1 MSDDVLAD
9 KRVYPCNAPANRN
22 LSKAW
27 ATRLRITKGSM
38 KVFLLKE
45 NAKHFA
51 NGVSSVKKLPK
62 NDAYDGGCFFFV
74 GIYVGNWVLLYCI
87 GLWI

>member
-9 KRVYPCNAPANRN
+9 KRIYPGIMPARTI
-22 LSKAW
+22 SKVW
-27 ATRLRITKGSM
+27 VPRLRITKGSM
-38 KVFLLKE
+38 KVFLCKE
-45 NAKHFA
+45 NAKHFT
-51 NGVSSVKKLPK
+51 NSEHLRKKLTK
-62 NDAYDGGCFFFV
+62 NDAFDGGCFFFV